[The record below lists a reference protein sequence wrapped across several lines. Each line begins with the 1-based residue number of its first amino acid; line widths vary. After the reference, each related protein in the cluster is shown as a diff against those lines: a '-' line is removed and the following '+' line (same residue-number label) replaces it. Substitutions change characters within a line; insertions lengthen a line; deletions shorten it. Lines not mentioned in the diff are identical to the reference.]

1 MIRLIPIGVA
11 LAVVVAIV
19 LLAGCAGAP
28 AVKCPL
34 LVQYPQLEQDALAG
48 ELPSD
53 GPESQ
58 RQIEDYVKL
67 RQACQA
73 SAAVPHP

>member
-11 LAVVVAIV
+11 LAAVVAVV

-34 LVQYPQLEQDALAG
+34 LVQYPQLEQDALEG

-58 RQIEDYVKL
+58 VQIEDYVKL
-67 RQACQA
+67 RQACQKG
-73 SAAVPHP
+73 SPVP